1 MAVLIFVQ
9 SRGNTLGV
17 GASTF
22 GIGSV
27 RLQTELSRLK
37 PRSPLKLES
46 PNFSYGRVCQY
57 ELAREHYKKEDEIT
71 NDFFD
76 PTQYKQNVGE
86 IITGLGNADDLGFM
100 HASFQLA
107 RMATLGLG
115 MPKDFKKAFK
125 FYEDVLWFPNCA
137 QIFGSYEYGFLKEN
151 FSLLEYY
158 SDYNRYWLVK
168 EYGSHSNVFDVVG
181 DFARTFYELGKMYQ
195 QGLGT
200 HKNAKKALAYFKK
213 AAELG
218 SQEAILALKKQEKH

>member
-1 MAVLIFVQ
+1 M
-9 SRGNTLGV
+9 
-17 GASTF
+17 
-22 GIGSV
+22 
-27 RLQTELSRLK
+27 K